1 MEKCYKCLLLEW
13 KAAAWVEPVLNIQ
26 ETIGISGPLYKSIE
40 RTWLIWFRDP
50 CEVFMKVYWLT
61 CGSVM
66 HKMQKLLWSQLWMQW
81 SCRQWIAVFPIFLV
95 LVWKCML
102 LGSMQS
108 SMAKLGLHKWKEF
121 ASSLPKNCM
130 RRKYKCNIPPLQ
142 LTWQHQNP
150 RFWYMYQNQIYIVT
164 IALLYLD
171 VCVYISTIY
180 IFIILLSRNNV
191 FMWLKHSC
199 SPQFQIYSHISD
211 FAHGLLSGSGVE
223 WESLQWAGSCA
234 SLQLELVL
242 CSHGAGTFQQS
253 PRHSCSGR
261 SSHLHL
267 ALESLSR
274 GRAITT
280 YSAAFGLFLSKE
292 LLKDIS
298 YYSSVL
304 WPWHT
309 VYSQTVF
316 LVSCCLMHQN
326 FLLMYS
332 VWPISFIAAEIGP
345 YVIRKVLS
353 FPSLNPDNCK
363 LYFSCFG
370 LRGRGGFVNAYLLCV
385 IRWCFCNVLWD
396 LGLGGATQSQ

>member
-1 MEKCYKCLLLEW
+1 MPFTWVKGCSMSWACIKHPRNHWDLRPTIQIHRENLTYLVQRPMWSIYESVLAYMWQCNAQNA
-13 KAAAWVEPVLNIQ
+13 KAPLKPVMNAVIMQ
-26 ETIGISGPLYKSIE
+26 TVNRSISNFSC
-40 RTWLIWFRDP
+40 F
-50 CEVFMKVYWLT
+50 
-61 CGSVM
+61 SV
-66 HKMQKLLWSQLWMQW
+66 KMY
-81 SCRQWIAVFPIFLV
+81 VV
-95 LVWKCML
+95 GVN
-102 LGSMQS
+102 
-108 SMAKLGLHKWKEF
+108 AKLNGKVRSTQMEGICLIIARKLHEKKVQMQYPTSTAYLA
-121 ASSLPKNCM
+121 ASKPKILIYVSKPN
-130 RRKYKCNIPPLQ
+130 
-142 LTWQHQNP
+142 
-150 RFWYMYQNQIYIVT
+150 IYIVT

-191 FMWLKHSC
+191 FMWLKHSR

-223 WESLQWAGSCA
+223 WETLQWAGPCA